1 LRSSSWFAVFIVSAL
16 IGAVAGY
23 FVTLIYKPGLI
34 PPVLRIGGLTMPTT
48 ILFLGTDVVY
58 TRERRALKAD
68 KSAFTGRSDTVMVA
82 RLDPIRNSVTM
93 LSIPRDTT
101 VHIPGHGR
109 QKINGANAIGGPQLA
124 METVREFLGIPIDH
138 YVVLNVHALV
148 ELVDELGGLTIEIP
162 KKMKYRDRSAKLNID
177 LEPGAHLL
185 NGTEAMGFVRF
196 RHDELGDIG
205 RVQRQELF
213 LKAVQEKGM
222 DPMSWGKV
230 PKLLEIAQR
239 HLLTDLSTAQL
250 MQYATF
256 ARAVPKEN
264 QTMIMMPGHFTG
276 TGDWGVD
283 DNDLQEVVARLMGQP
298 KSPNTRD
305 AISIT
310 VENAASD
317 PNAGRQLYNWLAN
330 KGYHVVT
337 FRKSSLHDAPLRATR
352 IIAQKG
358 NVEEAKLVRF
368 DLGHGD
374 IVNASVGD
382 IYTSITI
389 IAGDDIS
396 DITKTT
402 STVRQ
407 VSRRRRSH

>member
-1 LRSSSWFAVFIVSAL
+1 
-16 IGAVAGY
+16 
-23 FVTLIYKPGLI
+23 
-34 PPVLRIGGLTMPTT
+34 
-48 ILFLGTDVVY
+48 
-58 TRERRALKAD
+58 
-68 KSAFTGRSDTVMVA
+68 
-82 RLDPIRNSVTM
+82 
-93 LSIPRDTT
+93 
-101 VHIPGHGR
+101 
-109 QKINGANAIGGPQLA
+109 
-124 METVREFLGIPIDH
+124 
-138 YVVLNVHALV
+138 
-148 ELVDELGGLTIEIP
+148 
-162 KKMKYRDRSAKLNID
+162 LNID

-283 DNDLQEVVARLMGQP
+283 DNDLQEVVARFMGQP

-337 FRKSSLHDAPLRATR
+337 FRKSSLPDAPLRATR

-374 IVNASVGD
+374 IVNASIGD

-407 VSRRRRSH
+407 VSRRRRSHE